1 MTITVKHHAILVD
14 DAAVVTVVALG
25 LALSFS
31 PSSHSS
37 RCDVSR
43 CVAPVS
49 ISGARTHSHTRQR
62 DAPSHR
68 IAHWGGRDE
77 GGTGR
82 RPTDRGPLT
91 IPSSPHRSSFVHPF
105 VVRVGRGPILF
116 QLSSLFLPPFL
127 SRMQSPNGRGRLPL
141 VAAAWSEPIL
151 PCPPGSLESSD
162 APWTP
167 RPSRLDLQGDHQ
179 HRRVVIRPREQRF
192 PSIPL
197 FICPRF
203 SVSRPS

>member
-1 MTITVKHHAILVD
+1 MRSSSTMPP
-14 DAAVVTVVALG
+14 
-25 LALSFS
+25 SS
-31 PSSHSS
+31 PSSPWDWPSPSLRRPTHHDAMSLG
-37 RCDVSR
+37 VWLLFQL
-43 CVAPVS
+43 VAR
-49 ISGARTHSHTRQR
+49 ALTHIH
-62 DAPSHR
+62 DNAMPPP
-68 IAHWGGRDE
+68 IGLPIGE
-77 GGTGR
+77 GGTREGRAGR

-162 APWTP
+162 APCTP